1 MNPKQGG
8 VLTSPRRKD
17 SLRRSRRLPFSFGGE
32 RAPRKR
38 FDTRRHVFA
47 FPRRVPCCNT
57 AAKRTSSSPIPL
69 DVLFLLSYSCKNQLE
84 EEESVDSSFQS
95 DSSFQHLHFF
105 PFFPLR
111 VTQRAKKTPTPSPHN
126 SNALLQRSH
135 QTHTRTKYAGRKPP
149 NGGER

>member
-8 VLTSPRRKD
+8 VLTSSRRKD

-95 DSSFQHLHFF
+95 DSSFQHFF
-105 PFFPLR
+105 FCIFFLLFR
-111 VTQRAKKTPTPSPHN
+111 FKSSLNAQKKHPHRRPSQFKRTFK
-126 SNALLQRSH
+126 AL
-135 QTHTRTKYAGRKPP
+135 
-149 NGGER
+149 